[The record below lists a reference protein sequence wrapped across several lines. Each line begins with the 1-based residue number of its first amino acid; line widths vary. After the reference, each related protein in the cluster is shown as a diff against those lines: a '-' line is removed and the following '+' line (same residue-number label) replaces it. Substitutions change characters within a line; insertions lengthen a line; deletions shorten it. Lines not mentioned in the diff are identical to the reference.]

1 MTSFFISD
9 IHLSDSNNKLSS
21 AFINFLK
28 KSKNSCSQLFILG
41 DLFEVWIGDDHQ
53 TDFIDSIKSELL
65 NFTTNGPDTY
75 FMHGNRDFLIGEKF
89 TADTGIKILPDPYEI
104 NINNNKVLLS
114 HGDFLCTDD
123 IDYINFRNQVRDKSW
138 QKDFLGKS
146 IEERNEI
153 ASKLRS
159 DSNDATQNKSSEI
172 TDVNELSVKKII
184 NDYSPNIFI
193 HGHTHR
199 PNVHEYASSKRIVL
213 GDWGDFGWYL
223 YLDEKSCNLEK
234 FSIA

>member
-41 DLFEVWIGDDHQ
+41 DLFEVWIGDDHK
-53 TDFIDSIKSELL
+53 TDFIDIIKSELL

-123 IDYINFRNQVRDKSW
+123 IDYINFRNQVRDKLW
-138 QKDFLGKS
+138 QNDFLGKS

-199 PNVHEYASSKRIVL
+199 PNIHEYASSKRIVL

>member
-1 MTSFFISD
+1 
-9 IHLSDSNNKLSS
+9 
-21 AFINFLK
+21 
-28 KSKNSCSQLFILG
+28 
-41 DLFEVWIGDDHQ
+41 
-53 TDFIDSIKSELL
+53 
-65 NFTTNGPDTY
+65 
-75 FMHGNRDFLIGEKF
+75 MHGNRDFLIGEKF

-123 IDYINFRNQVRDKSW
+123 IDYINFRNQVRDKLW
-138 QKDFLGKS
+138 QNDFLGKS